1 MTTQEIYKLAKEFT
15 EQEINNVL
23 GSWNTNNETKE
34 LNTFNSLVKLGDS
47 RGLALAT
54 VIAEK
59 YNNKGVSEMYE
70 IAHES

>member
-1 MTTQEIYKLAKEFT
+1 MTTQETYKLANEFT
-15 EQEINNVL
+15 EQEINNIL
-23 GSWNTNNETKE
+23 GSWNTKNEVE
-34 LNTFNSLVKLGDS
+34 SLSTFNSLVRLGDS

>member
-1 MTTQEIYKLAKEFT
+1 MTTQEIYKLANEFT

-34 LNTFNSLVKLGDS
+34 LNTFNTLVKLGDS

-70 IAHES
+70 IAHQS